1 MAAVQ
6 KITPF
11 LWFDTEAEEAAKY
24 YVSIFK
30 NSKLGKIGR
39 YGEAGKE
46 THRRPVGSVMVVEF
60 TLEGQRF
67 MALNGGPNFKFNE
80 AISLYISCKDQAEID
95 YYWNKLTQG
104 GDPAA
109 QQCGWLKDKYGLS
122 WQVALERMEELV
134 GDPNDPASQR
144 AMDAMM
150 ETPPD
155 RRHIT
160 ICVEARAAKFEIS
173 VRDTGPGL
181 RKEIVGSLFTPF
193 VSTKPHGVGIGL
205 AIVRT
210 IVDAHEG
217 KTQLKPFTAGQELH
231 HVRRFFTFGST
242 LSPSSTAVSADSSAF
257 FSPWY
262 ISSCDFGSPGLAGS
276 ISQL

>member
-80 AISLYISCKDQAEID
+80 AISLYVSCKDQAEID

-109 QQCGWLKDKYGLS
+109 QQCGWLKDKYGVS

-134 GDPNDPASQR
+134 GDPNDRASQR
-144 AMDAMM
+144 AMEAMM
-150 ETPPD
+150 EMRKID
-155 RRHIT
+155 
-160 ICVEARAAKFEIS
+160 VAKLEEARA
-173 VRDTGPGL
+173 G
-181 RKEIVGSLFTPF
+181 
-193 VSTKPHGVGIGL
+193 
-205 AIVRT
+205 
-210 IVDAHEG
+210 
-217 KTQLKPFTAGQELH
+217 AG
-231 HVRRFFTFGST
+231 
-242 LSPSSTAVSADSSAF
+242 
-257 FSPWY
+257 
-262 ISSCDFGSPGLAGS
+262 AGAAR
-276 ISQL
+276 